1 MAAREPEE
9 RWQRDITWR
18 QFPKQVRAAARTLGE
33 DERARRERGNL
44 TGRNRKA
51 APEGLESRSLIQ
63 GALHLPPSFIHLR
76 IRIQPLSLE
85 PQWGGNSR
93 IAEDQ
98 HTQAKE
104 WCFSLL
110 FKNSASLPFAKAE
123 AVLFLRL
130 EFIKAS
136 NMINNL
142 YTWIVIQKK

>member
-1 MAAREPEE
+1 MKEQEGKGKPHRE
-9 RWQRDITWR
+9 
-18 QFPKQVRAAARTLGE
+18 KQEGGLSF
-33 DERARRERGNL
+33 REHCICRL
-44 TGRNRKA
+44 
-51 APEGLESRSLIQ
+51 
-63 GALHLPPSFIHLR
+63 
-76 IRIQPLSLE
+76 PLSILEFESNLYPLE
-85 PQWGGNSR
+85 PQWGGNSG

-98 HTQAKE
+98 HTQAEE

-142 YTWIVIQKK
+142 YTWIVIQKKIRNQS